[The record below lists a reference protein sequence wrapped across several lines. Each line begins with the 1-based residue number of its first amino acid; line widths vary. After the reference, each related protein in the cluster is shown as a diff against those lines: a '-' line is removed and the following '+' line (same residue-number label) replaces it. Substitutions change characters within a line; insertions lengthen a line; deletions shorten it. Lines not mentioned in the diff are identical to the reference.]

1 MIPETVLARYDIAE
15 TRNAA
20 AIMKATTPTAF
31 VQMVEVLESFELTVD
46 KLTRPGKNKSVVA
59 AELDGAFRRFGWREA
74 RYDQQL
80 TTQLSIFPWPGAA
93 EVEQKEVIE
102 TKNAYG
108 GHKIDNV
115 LGRAALDVE
124 WNPKDGNLDRDL
136 GNYVSLH
143 EGGIIDVGVLLT
155 RRGEG
160 LRDLVRDLVAEV
172 KNAPA
177 RDNAE
182 WRERM
187 DKLPDNPYGT
197 TTTATFDKLVP
208 RLERGD
214 GRGCPILAIGI
225 GERTFTP
232 PTDSVTEEVW
242 RLSGAGFAADD

>member
-1 MIPETVLARYDIAE
+1 M
-15 TRNAA
+15 
-20 AIMKATTPTAF
+20 
-31 VQMVEVLESFELTVD
+31 
-46 KLTRPGKNKSVVA
+46 
-59 AELDGAFRRFGWREA
+59 
-74 RYDQQL
+74 
-80 TTQLSIFPWPGAA
+80 
-93 EVEQKEVIE
+93 
-102 TKNAYG
+102 
-108 GHKIDNV
+108 
-115 LGRAALDVE
+115 
-124 WNPKDGNLDRDL
+124 
-136 GNYVSLH
+136 
-143 EGGIIDVGVLLT
+143 
-155 RRGEG
+155 
-160 LRDLVRDLVAEV
+160 AEV

-242 RLSGAGFAADD
+242 RLSGAGIAADD